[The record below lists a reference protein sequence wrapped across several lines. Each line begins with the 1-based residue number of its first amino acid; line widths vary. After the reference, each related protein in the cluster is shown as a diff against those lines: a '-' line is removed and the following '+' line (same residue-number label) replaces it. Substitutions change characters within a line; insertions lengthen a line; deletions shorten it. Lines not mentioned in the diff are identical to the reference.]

1 MLGEFLKMSW
11 GEVQESDYFFKSH
24 NAKHVVQIEGPELG
38 GPSGSVLLTYYNL
51 HTGTPMIAVWR
62 TEGEDLTGIEG
73 VAGFRHMREIHNDN
87 DNGKWTET
95 VYIEESI
102 GTALD

>member
-1 MLGEFLKMSW
+1 MLKEFLKLSW
-11 GEVQESDYFFKSH
+11 DDVQDSNYLFKSH

-38 GPSGSVLLTYYNL
+38 GPLGSMLLTYYNL
-51 HTGTPMIAVWR
+51 NTGLPMIAMWR
-62 TEGEDLTGIEG
+62 TEGEDLMGIED
-73 VAGFRHMREIHNDN
+73 VEGFRFMRETHNGRD
-87 DNGKWTET
+87 GEKWTET